1 MAYYKGNQGNTPMT
15 TTVSIK
21 VQLSFDTDFDSIT
34 LEDVK
39 KALAEV
45 SAHDVKR
52 AVYDADEEDVQ
63 VLSLIHI

>member
-15 TTVSIK
+15 TTVSVK

-39 KALAEV
+39 KALSEV
-45 SAHDVKR
+45 SAYDVKR

-63 VLSLIHI
+63 VS